1 MARHNLG
8 ENLATKN
15 MKNILKTAGK
25 DRIVVVGSANMDMV
39 ISAAHFPNPG
49 ETLTGYGFMTNHGGK
64 GANQAVAAARL
75 GAQVSFV
82 GKVGDDDFGRATIEM
97 MRKEGID
104 ISALTITKD
113 VPTGVALITTVP
125 SGENTIIIEPGAN
138 AKLTPEDIDNAKDI
152 FSQAAIVLM
161 QLETPV
167 LTLIKAAA
175 IAKEQGAIV
184 VLNPAPAPTSPLPA
198 ELLQNVDLLIPNETE
213 ASTMSGV
220 VVETEADIPTALERL
235 QTFGIQYVI
244 VTLGSRGACICTDGK
259 QLLVPAQRVDA
270 VDTTAAGD
278 TFCGALCTALL
289 QAKELPEAMRYGCKA
304 AAISVTRRGAQ
315 MSMPYKNEIGD

>member
-1 MARHNLG
+1 M
-8 ENLATKN
+8 
-15 MKNILKTAGK
+15 K

-39 ISAAHFPNPG
+39 ISAADFPQPG

-75 GAQVSFV
+75 GANVSFV
-82 GKVGDDDFGRATIEM
+82 GKVGDDDFGRATVEM

-104 ISALTITKD
+104 VSALTITKD
-113 VPTGVALITTVP
+113 APTGVALITTIP
-125 SGENTIIIEPGAN
+125 NGENTIVIEPGAN
-138 AKLTPEDIDNAKDI
+138 AKLTPEDIENAKDI

-167 LTLIKAAA
+167 ATLTKVAA
-175 IAKEQGAIV
+175 IAKQQGALV
-184 VLNPAPAPTSPLPA
+184 VLNPAPAPTAPLPK

-213 ASTMSGV
+213 ASAMSGV
-220 VVETEADIPTALERL
+220 AVETEADIPTAMERL
-235 QTFGIQYVI
+235 QTLGKQHII
-244 VTLGSRGACICTDGK
+244 VTLGSKGACTCIDGEL
-259 QLLVPAQRVDA
+259 LLVPSRKVEA

-289 QAKELPEAMRYGCKA
+289 QNKKMPEAMLYGCKA
-304 AAISVTRRGAQ
+304 AAVSVTRRGAQ
-315 MSMPYKNEIGD
+315 MSMPYKDEVEN